1 IDSKS
6 FKDKMHRT
14 VPSLPLAPSMT
25 VKLINAGFQVA
36 SDLTDMRPLQL
47 CKG

>member
-1 IDSKS
+1 VNS
-6 FKDKMHRT
+6 KMHRT
-14 VPSLPLAPSMT
+14 VPSLPLAPSMK

-47 CKG
+47 CEG